1 MDVQGI
7 RHVLETI
14 GRLKVGVGGKEVRP
28 EGLDESRV
36 GPFIPKLLTVVLERG
51 EVVHHRVQPFVQAV
65 ALELDTTGILATLGI
80 SQLCPSP
87 VWGPGR
93 HVHVLIFIE
102 RSAYDLREGIA
113 RQAVRLPHLRT
124 FSNDPPSTF
133 LGRLWVYGRS
143 RTFCTIGCVA
153 GVRTLYYR

>member
-28 EGLDESRV
+28 KGLDECRV

-65 ALELDTTGILATLGI
+65 ALKLDTTGVRATLGI
-80 SQLCPSP
+80 SQLCLSAE
-87 VWGPGR
+87 WGPGR
-93 HVHVLIFIE
+93 YVHVFIE
-102 RSAYDLREGIA
+102 HSAYDLREGIA
-113 RQAVRLPHLRT
+113 RQTVRLPHQCAVQ
-124 FSNDPPSTF
+124 DDVEQ
-133 LGRLWVYGRS
+133 RLHVILEG
-143 RTFCTIGCVA
+143 
-153 GVRTLYYR
+153 